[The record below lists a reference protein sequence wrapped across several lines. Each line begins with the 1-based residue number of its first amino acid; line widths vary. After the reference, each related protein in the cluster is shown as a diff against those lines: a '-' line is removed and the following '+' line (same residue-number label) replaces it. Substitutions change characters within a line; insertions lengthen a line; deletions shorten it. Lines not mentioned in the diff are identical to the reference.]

1 MLGVLVVA
9 AVLVRGVVALL
20 VPAPSI
26 FIDELLH
33 AELARNLL
41 DGEWLRVRGERLP
54 VSAVYA
60 ITTAPA
66 WLAGSTDTAY
76 ALAKLVGTVAMCLA
90 AVPAWLLAKR
100 SAGPRWALLAAGL
113 TLLLPTF
120 ALTGALML
128 ETVALPL
135 FVLAALAMAAALERP
150 TPGRQALVLGAIGLA
165 ALARF
170 QGLLLVP
177 ILATAVLLHALL
189 ERRTARAWLP
199 SLVAVAGLTA
209 AWIGLRLAAD
219 EPLVPTLGVYEG
231 HTVATYEAGEV
242 LRWAAANAG
251 ALVLATGVAPAVA
264 FGVLLVRASRR
275 RDGSAPLHAYLAVT
289 TASVAW
295 LVALAAFAAA
305 WEPAGLKERYALYAQ
320 PLLAAALPIWLARG
334 APRPRIATAAVAL
347 TVVGLVATLPLDRIL
362 DGPSFLGNAYGLHL
376 LDRIGGTDAA
386 LLAATLAAAAIA
398 ATAVLAPL
406 AVARVALPVAAA
418 TLLAA
423 ASWAAADTVRDR
435 SRGAD
440 RIAGLSPRD
449 FADRAAG
456 RDARAL
462 FLNTT
467 TYHAETRFGRPYE
480 QWAPYWLAELWN
492 RSLRGTAS
500 LGLAEPA
507 PIAQQAAALDWATG
521 GVALDPGPRYV
532 LTDERFRVVGEEVAA
547 AGPFRLTRIDSP
559 LRLASAVENAD
570 RDGFIET
577 GASFDLWEEADAV
590 EVVVDVRGPTR
601 VDVAAGPL
609 VAPGNAPQLGGI
621 TASRRVL
628 ADVDA
633 PARVVIPVP
642 PAPSR
647 VQVQL
652 SREPARVRFEPR

>member
-1 MLGVLVVA
+1 M
-9 AVLVRGVVALL
+9 
-20 VPAPSI
+20 
-26 FIDELLH
+26 
-33 AELARNLL
+33 
-41 DGEWLRVRGERLP
+41 
-54 VSAVYA
+54 
-60 ITTAPA
+60 
-66 WLAGSTDTAY
+66 
-76 ALAKLVGTVAMCLA
+76 
-90 AVPAWLLAKR
+90 
-100 SAGPRWALLAAGL
+100 
-113 TLLLPTF
+113 
-120 ALTGALML
+120 
-128 ETVALPL
+128 
-135 FVLAALAMAAALERP
+135 
-150 TPGRQALVLGAIGLA
+150 
-165 ALARF
+165 
-170 QGLLLVP
+170 
-177 ILATAVLLHALL
+177 
-189 ERRTARAWLP
+189 
-199 SLVAVAGLTA
+199 
-209 AWIGLRLAAD
+209 
-219 EPLVPTLGVYEG
+219 
-231 HTVATYEAGEV
+231 
-242 LRWAAANAG
+242 
-251 ALVLATGVAPAVA
+251 
-264 FGVLLVRASRR
+264 
-275 RDGSAPLHAYLAVT
+275 T

-334 APRPRIATAAVAL
+334 APRPRIATAVVAL
-347 TVVGLVATLPLDRIL
+347 SVVGLVAILPLDRIL

-376 LDRIGGTDAA
+376 LDRLGGTRH
-386 LLAATLAAAAIA
+386 LVAATLAAAAIA

-440 RIAGLSPRD
+440 RIAGLSPTR

-456 RDARAL
+456 SDARAL

-507 PIAQQAAALDWATG
+507 PIAQQAAGLDWATG
-521 GVALDPGPRYV
+521 RVALDPEPRYV
-532 LTDERFRVVGEEVAA
+532 LTDRRFRVVGEEIAG
-547 AGPFRLTRIDSP
+547 AGPFRLTRVDSP

-601 VDVAAGPL
+601 VEVAARP
-609 VAPGNAPQLGGI
+609 A
-621 TASRRVL
+621 RRTGQCAAARRHQRIPPRP

-633 PARVVIPVP
+633 PARVVIPGRP
-642 PAPSR
+642 EPSR
-647 VQVQL
+647 VQVRL